1 MTSMDSAKAITL
13 IHQLEAEANYWRI
26 EAQTDHGRWLRA
38 LEDLEKYRWQ
48 PIATAPFD
56 TKILVLYHR
65 GFIST
70 LVLDSGYEKPSTIT
84 HWTSI
89 PPLPR
94 L

>member
-1 MTSMDSAKAITL
+1 MTPMDNAKAITL
-13 IHQLEAEANYWRI
+13 IHQLECEVNYWRI

-38 LEDLEKYRWQ
+38 LEDLEKYCWK
-48 PIATAPFD
+48 PISTAPFD
-56 TKILVLYHR
+56 TMILVLYQR
-65 GFIST
+65 GLIGTIIF
-70 LVLDSGYEKPSTIT
+70 DDGYEKDSSIT